1 MPLRPRTLASK
12 ALTSAPL
19 YKVLPPGSVRS
30 YAGLRFHGNN
40 SGQNEVAEFMRSS
53 GVPSTRF
60 LSTSMI
66 AARAAFHVGQDGV
79 VEQIID
85 AAGDR
90 FPDAADPH
98 LLRSDLR
105 SFRGDHVAAL
115 EAAHAARWLD
125 PASTAAAARIV
136 RLAYVADPEHADDV
150 AIELLERFP
159 RSSPVLW
166 AVAKTC
172 STEKQYE
179 RMVETWRSLA
189 ARPGDL
195 EAAVRQLGTAA
206 GRAGRV
212 DEAIELYSEAMERM
226 VGREQTPTEV
236 KDTRLEGKGAWQAIE
251 DLTMVLD
258 TAGVPFFFAA
268 GTALGLVREGRP
280 LALDGDIDV
289 GVLDRDWDREALVE
303 LFRSHPRFDFDI
315 VHPRTKKLGLK
326 HRGGSPVDIFRF
338 YEEAGE
344 LWHDAVF
351 VRWHN
356 QPFTV
361 ERRTL
366 HGIDVPV
373 PAEADRYLT
382 ENYGDW
388 QTPWPGFDAFTDD
401 APNVETTWPE
411 YLALHQVRRAYKRLT
426 AGDLAGAL
434 EELRRAGH
442 DDLAA
447 RLQARSQQPRT
458 ADTAPPAPQTELDTE
473 DVLARSRRARE
484 QGDRKEAVEILE
496 STLRSGAW
504 KRPALWSERLSLMDA
519 PADYAS
525 IRSLWLASP
534 TRCRSSIS
542 IMRTVARAASI
553 AGEHDEARALLR
565 AAILTQTRARKRP
578 RAILGR
584 TRRKV
589 IAKLPDRSKQK
600 PEPRTFENNAALALA
615 DLNRQMDALGVR
627 SFLISGTLLGY
638 VRESDFISWDKDIDV
653 GVFTKDIDP
662 AELEAAFDRMPE
674 FNVRRLDFTA
684 DRLRVNHSAGVAID
698 VFPHYEDENDPG
710 KVWHD
715 GTATRWWNSPFEL
728 KTVEFLGLPTWVP
741 AEPERYLDENYGDW
755 RTPDPHFDA
764 RMDAPNVDVTDPD
777 YFDTLMYFGLL
788 DAVVKDKPLKRTR
801 FAGLV
806 RKLGEGSW
814 VDRV

>member
-1 MPLRPRTLASK
+1 MSLRPRDFASK
-12 ALTSAPL
+12 ALTTVPA
-19 YKVLPPGSVRS
+19 YKVLPPGAVRS
-30 YAGLRFHGNN
+30 YAGLRYLGTNTT
-40 SGQNEVAEFMRSS
+40 QNEVAEFVRSS
-53 GVPSTRF
+53 GAPSTRF

-66 AARAAFHVGQDGV
+66 AARAAFHVGQDEV
-79 VEQIID
+79 VDQIL
-85 AAGDR
+85 AEVGDR
-90 FPDAADPH
+90 FPDSPEPH
-98 LLRSDLR
+98 LLRSDLFA
-105 SFRGDHVAAL
+105 FRGRHSEAL
-115 EAAHAARWLD
+115 AEARAARWLE
-125 PASTAAAARIV
+125 PASTPAAVRIV
-136 RLAYVADPEHADDV
+136 RLAYIAEAEHADDV
-150 AIELLERFP
+150 ALEMLRRFP

-172 STEKQYE
+172 TTEIQYE
-179 RMVETWRSLA
+179 RIIQTWRSVV

-212 DEAIELYSEAMERM
+212 EDAVALYGEAMERM
-226 VGREQTPTEV
+226 VGREETPTEV
-236 KDTRLEGKGAWQAIE
+236 RETRLEGKGAWQAIE
-251 DLTMVLD
+251 DLTEVLD
-258 TAGVPFFFAA
+258 AARVPFFFAA

-289 GVLDRDWDREALVE
+289 GVLDRDWDRDALVE
-303 LFRSHPRFDFDI
+303 LFRSHPRFDFDV

-356 QPFTV
+356 QPFAV

-373 PAEADRYLT
+373 PAESDRYLT

-388 QTPWPGFDAFTDD
+388 RTPWPGFDAFTDD

-411 YLALHQVRRAYKRLT
+411 YLVLHQVRRAYKRLT
-426 AGDLAGAL
+426 AGDLPAAL

-442 DDLAA
+442 EDIAA
-447 RLQARSQQPRT
+447 RLQARSQQPRI
-458 ADTAPPAPQTELDTE
+458 ADAAPPAPQAEPDTPA
-473 DVLARSRRARE
+473 VLARSRRARE

-504 KRPALWSERLSLMDA
+504 KRPALWSERLSLMDT

-584 TRRKV
+584 ARRRM
-589 IAKLPDRSKQK
+589 IAKLPDRSKQN
-600 PEPRTFENNAALALA
+600 PDPRAFENNAALALA
-615 DLNRQMDALGVR
+615 DLNRQMDVLGVR

-698 VFPHYEDENDPG
+698 VFPHYEDGDG

-741 AEPERYLDENYGDW
+741 EVPERYLDENYGDW

-801 FAGLV
+801 FADLV
-806 RKLGEGSW
+806 RKFGEGAW